1 MSAIFRGRVH
11 PPDRKEQTAGRAIE
25 RMPLPER
32 LVLPMSQHL
41 GAPCV
46 PQVAKGDRV
55 ARGQVIGSVDAKI
68 SAPVHAPASGEV
80 VTVGPVLT
88 PAGIRAQAV
97 TIAVDPGQDADAY
110 RPIDA
115 GAEDAAHV
123 ARAAGLVGLGGAAF
137 PSSVKLA
144 PPRGTVI
151 DTYIVNGCECEPFLT
166 CDHRVM
172 LESAERVAAGVRI
185 VAAATGIA
193 RTVIAVEDNK
203 TDAAEALRAAAPPDI
218 EVQVVRTRYPQG
230 AEKTLIATVTG
241 RHVPTGKLPSAVH
254 CLVSNVQTVAA
265 LADAVERRMPLME
278 RVVTVSGAVGR
289 PGNFLVALGTPI
301 SALIDFAG
309 GLLPEAVRIIAG
321 GPMTGQPLGDLDVPV
336 TKGLPGVVALTAAE
350 AAPIVESDQPCIRC
364 GRCVEACPMAL
375 HPYAIAN
382 YADRRMW
389 DGCERYFALDC
400 MECGCCSF
408 VCPTRRPLLQ
418 LIRTGKGMLVASG
431 VRV

>member
-1 MSAIFRGRVH
+1 MPAIFRGGVH
-11 PPDRKEQTAGRAIE
+11 PPDHKEKTAGRAVE

-32 LVLPMSQHL
+32 LFLPMSQHL

-46 PQVAKGDRV
+46 PLVAKGDRV
-55 ARGQVIGSVDAKI
+55 ARGQVIGAVDAPI

-80 VTVGPVLT
+80 VAVSSALT
-88 PAGIRAQAV
+88 PAGVRALTV
-97 TIAVDPGQDADAY
+97 TIAVDPEQDGSSVPLVTTGADT
-110 RPIDA
+110 
-115 GAEDAAHV
+115 AHV

-137 PSSVKLA
+137 PASVKLA
-144 PPRGTVI
+144 PPKGSPIDTVI
-151 DTYIVNGCECEPFLT
+151 INGCECEPYLT

-172 LESAERVAAGVRI
+172 LETPERVVAGARH
-185 VAAATGIA
+185 IA
-193 RTVIAVEDNK
+193 SAVGAGRTVIAVEDNK
-203 TDAAEALRAAAPPDI
+203 PDAAEALRAVAGDVELI
-218 EVQVVRTRYPQG
+218 VVKTRYPQG
-230 AEKTLIATVTG
+230 AEKQLIASVTG
-241 RHVPTGKLPSAVH
+241 RAVQRGKLPSSVG
-254 CLVSNVQTVAA
+254 CLVHNVQTAAA
-265 LADAVERRMPLME
+265 LADAVDHGTPLME

-309 GLLPEAVRIIAG
+309 GLLPDAARVIAG
-321 GPMTGQPLGDLDVPV
+321 GPMTGQPLGDLEVPV
-336 TKGLPGVVALTAAE
+336 TKGLSGVVALTAAE

-364 GRCVEACPMAL
+364 GRCVEACPSML

-400 MECGCCSF
+400 IECGCCSF

-418 LIRTGKGMLVASG
+418 LIRTGKGTLVAKG